1 MDRFKSLLLRIP
13 FAEIR
18 VPKSHARGVSRQF
31 PLEVPGRVSCL
42 FLAVSLFF
50 CTVCR
55 IQAQCDA
62 PLNPG
67 FDLGLMVDPARCGL
81 DGEVFDPFYREAVS
95 SRDRR
100 KTSQNVSINYKNQI
114 NQAFSNNSLK
124 ILSAAY
130 QCRFFRE
137 RMALGV
143 HAYSNTLY
151 SQAMQDFQI
160 MFTYAYHWTIVAD
173 LEGIPLHRL
182 SFALQAGYRNYGYRT
197 GNMQTGSMYDP
208 SYVGGF
214 NPSLLPFD
222 QLPEPRHLADGN
234 FGMQYSGIFDS
245 RWRLDAG
252 FSAFHLFRPKTG
264 VLDENY
270 RVPLRFSAYASATVG
285 LSEKGSEL
293 GFVFYYSYQA
303 DNSADNVLSAFYG
316 GLSYRYV
323 LAPGYALGGS
333 LYFRSERTFIPQLT
347 IDLARFTLMFQMEF
361 NTNYSFNNLFS
372 IGLAYRW

>member
-1 MDRFKSLLLRIP
+1 MDRFSFFSGWFSP
-13 FAEIR
+13 A
-18 VPKSHARGVSRQF
+18 GVAA
-31 PLEVPGRVSCL
+31 PGRFFRLL
-42 FLAVSLFF
+42 FPAVLLFSF
-50 CTVCR
+50 FPR
-55 IQAQCDA
+55 LSAQCDA

-67 FDLGLMVDPARCGL
+67 FDLGLMVNPARCGL
-81 DGEVFDPFYREAVS
+81 DGEVFDPFYRDVVF
-95 SRDRR
+95 SRER
-100 KTSQNVSINYKNQI
+100 KKTAQNVSLDYKNQI
-114 NQAFSNNSLK
+114 NGAFSSSSLK

-151 SQAMQDFQI
+151 SQAVQDFQI
-160 MFTYAYHWTIVAD
+160 MLTYAYHWTIAAD
-173 LEGIPLHRL
+173 LEGTPLHRL

-197 GNMQTGSMYDP
+197 ENMQTGSMYDP

-214 NPSLLPFD
+214 NPSLLPLD

-234 FGMQYSGIFDS
+234 FGMQYSGIFGS

-264 VLDENY
+264 VIDETY
-270 RVPLRFSAYASATVG
+270 RVPLRFSAYASAAVG
-285 LSEKGSEL
+285 LSPRTSPKGSEL
-293 GFVFYYSYQA
+293 GFVFYYSYQP
-303 DNSADNVLSAFYG
+303 DNGVGSVLSAFYG
-316 GLSYRYV
+316 GVSYRYV
-323 LAPGYALGGS
+323 FAPDYSVGGAL
-333 LYFRSERTFIPQLT
+333 YVRSQCTFIPQLT

-372 IGLAYRW
+372 LGLAYRW